1 MSLTTRPYDDAFD
14 DIEITDPR
22 VMRVLAHPVRL
33 AALSHLQG
41 HGPATATQLAPI
53 VGATPSVT
61 SWHLRHLAQHGLVTD
76 WDGGT
81 DRRQRWWQAA
91 ARGIRVIHPGED
103 ADPTDADP
111 TEGAEAAYRAL
122 GSQLIAQA
130 TGQVRTWQR
139 EVEPLLEP
147 KWRAAAGVSNTTVLV
162 TAAEVE
168 QILAAVEKALAPY
181 VRRRDKRP
189 PRPNERYVRMVRLML
204 PAADDSPR

>member
-1 MSLTTRPYDDAFD
+1 MSLTPRRHDAYD

-22 VMRVLAHPVRL
+22 AMRVLAHPVRL
-33 AALSHLQG
+33 AALSYLQG

-61 SWHLRHLAQHGLVTD
+61 SWHLRHLARYGLVTD

-81 DRRQRWWQAA
+81 DARQRWWRAA
-91 ARGIRVIHPGED
+91 ARGVRVVPPSET
-103 ADPTDADP
+103 ADT

-122 GSQLIAQA
+122 GSQLISQA
-130 TGQVRTWQR
+130 IGQVQDWQR
-139 EVEPLLEP
+139 EAEPSLDP
-147 KWRAAAGVSNTTVLV
+147 PWRAAADVSNTTVLT

-168 QILAAVEKALAPY
+168 QILTAIEKVLAPY

-189 PRPNERYVRMVRLML
+189 PRADERYVRMVRLAL
-204 PAADDSPR
+204 PAATPDDSTR